1 MEDLVMKRCFKNFML
16 VIVVFMVAL
25 VQANAAEPDLK
36 QMIRQ
41 GMEEIHVQKGALD
54 LLVVT
59 NAPYLRQDN
68 TFGIEK
74 VLLLEQMTGCTTG
87 GQNMLFFQ
95 RPQTNPLSITLFHK
109 TTGDAAIITWSDEK
123 KIKETMNLSPATVSE
138 KSFWENKDRFCGP
151 DLFTISTIAGSWA
164 LGAPYDY
171 FKCAELHNHICPG
184 ITSGYL
190 IARMIQRDYPLK
202 KGEKYTIISCPVW
215 CKEDAFMAMLDTTPG
230 KGGMIVKKLTKA
242 QKEKITIDNPAAI
255 VLIADKK
262 TNIGKVIVFSF
273 DFSKVQALVPKE
285 SAKPAMAF
293 ALLKFLDQPEK
304 FVTTSGTFA
313 MTGNLYEKM
322 VTAGSNPYE
331 LIGLT
336 R

>member
-1 MEDLVMKRCFKNFML
+1 MKRCLKNFML
-16 VIVVFMVAL
+16 VTAVFMIAV

-36 QMIRQ
+36 QMIKQ
-41 GMEEIHVQKGALD
+41 GMEQIHVEKSAPD

-59 NAPYLRQDN
+59 NAPYLRTGN

-87 GQNMLFFQ
+87 GQNLLFFQ
-95 RPQTNPLSITLFHK
+95 RPQTNPLSITLFNK
-109 TTGDAAIITWSDEK
+109 STADAAIITWSDEK
-123 KIKETMNLSPATVSE
+123 KIKETINLSLSKVSE
-138 KSFWENKDRFCGP
+138 KSFWENKNRFVCAP
-151 DLFTISTIAGSWA
+151 DLFTIATISGSWA

-184 ITSGYL
+184 VTSGYL
-190 IARMIQRDYPLK
+190 MARMIQRDYPLK

-242 QKEKITIDNPAAI
+242 QKEKISINNPAAI
-255 VLIADKK
+255 VLITDKK
-262 TNIGKVIVFSF
+262 TKIGSGIAFSF
-273 DFSKVQALVPKE
+273 DFDKVRALVPKE
-285 SAKPAMAF
+285 SAKPATTF
-293 ALLKFLDQPEK
+293 ALLKYLDQPEK
-304 FVTTSGTFA
+304 FVTVAEKFTVNEA
-313 MTGNLYEKM
+313 LYEKM

-331 LIGLT
+331 LVGLT

>member
-1 MEDLVMKRCFKNFML
+1 MKCCFKNFMRM
-16 VIVVFMVAL
+16 VVVLMVAL
-25 VQANAAEPDLK
+25 AQANAAEPDLK
-36 QMIRQ
+36 QMIKQ
-41 GMEEIHVQKGALD
+41 GMEEIQVKKGAPD

-59 NAPYLRQDN
+59 NAPYLRKGN

-74 VLLLEQMTGCTTG
+74 VRLLEQMTGCTTG

-95 RPQTNPLSITLFHK
+95 RPQTNPLSITLFRK
-109 TTGDAAIITWSDEK
+109 TTGDAAVITWSDEK
-123 KIKETMNLSPATVSE
+123 KVKETMDLSPSKVSE
-138 KSFWENKDRFCGP
+138 KPFWQNAKRFACGP

-202 KGEKYTIISCPVW
+202 KGEKYTVISCPVW
-215 CKEDAFMAMLDTTPG
+215 CKEDAFMVMLDTTPG
-230 KGGMIVKKLTKA
+230 KSGMIVKKLTKA
-242 QKEKITIDNPAAI
+242 QKEKISIDNPAAI
-255 VLIADKK
+255 VLITDKK
-262 TNIGKVIVFSF
+262 TNIGKGIAFSF

-293 ALLKFLDQPEK
+293 ALLKYLDQPEK
-304 FVTTSGTFA
+304 FTAVAATFSVTDD
-313 MTGNLYEKM
+313 LYEKM
-322 VTAGSNPYE
+322 ITAGSNPYE
-331 LIGLT
+331 LAGLT

>member
-1 MEDLVMKRCFKNFML
+1 MKCRLKNFML
-16 VIVVFMVAL
+16 VIVVLMVAL
-25 VQANAAEPDLK
+25 TQVNAAEPNLK
-36 QMIRQ
+36 QMIKQ
-41 GMEEIHVQKGALD
+41 GMEEIQVKKGAPD
-54 LLVVT
+54 LLVMT
-59 NAPYLRQDN
+59 NAPYLRKGN

-95 RPQTNPLSITLFHK
+95 RPQTNPLSITLFRK

-123 KIKETMNLSPATVSE
+123 KIKEIMNLSPSKVSE
-138 KSFWENKDRFCGP
+138 KLFWENTKRLACGP

-190 IARMIQRDYPLK
+190 IARMIQRDHPLK

-230 KGGMIVKKLTKA
+230 KSGMIVKKLTKA
-242 QKEKITIDNPAAI
+242 QKEKITIENPAAI
-255 VLIADKK
+255 VLITDKK
-262 TNIGKVIVFSF
+262 NQHRKG
-273 DFSKVQALVPKE
+273 DCL
-285 SAKPAMAF
+285 
-293 ALLKFLDQPEK
+293 FL
-304 FVTTSGTFA
+304 
-313 MTGNLYEKM
+313 
-322 VTAGSNPYE
+322 
-331 LIGLT
+331 
-336 R
+336 

>member
-1 MEDLVMKRCFKNFML
+1 MKRCFKNFML
-16 VIVVFMVAL
+16 VTLVFMIAV
-25 VQANAAEPDLK
+25 VQANATESDLK
-36 QMIRQ
+36 QMIKQ
-41 GMEEIHVQKGALD
+41 GMEQVHVEKSTPD

-59 NAPYLRQDN
+59 NAPYLRKGN

-95 RPQTNPLSITLFHK
+95 RPQTNPLSITLFNK
-109 TTGDAAIITWSDEK
+109 STGDAAIITWSDEK
-123 KIKETMNLSPATVSE
+123 KIKETINLSLPKISE
-138 KSFWENKDRFCGP
+138 KSFWKNKDRFTCGP
-151 DLFTISTIAGSWA
+151 DLFTIATIAGSWA
-164 LGAPYDY
+164 IGAPYDY

-184 ITSGYL
+184 VTSGYL
-190 IARMIQRDYPLK
+190 MARMIQRDYPLK

-242 QKEKITIDNPAAI
+242 QKEKISIDNPAAI
-255 VLIADKK
+255 VLITDKK
-262 TNIGKVIVFSF
+262 TSTGTGIAFSF
-273 DFSKVQALVPKE
+273 NFDKVRALVPKE

-293 ALLKFLDQPEK
+293 ALLKYLDQPEK
-304 FVTTSGTFA
+304 FVTVANTF
-313 MTGNLYEKM
+313 TVNKDLYEKI

-331 LIGLT
+331 LVGLT